1 VRAQPALPA
10 IAALT
15 LAGRPRPVTSYYVT
29 ISTLL
34 QPELSAALVGVKA
47 PSRAVADARRA
58 VGFVL
63 RDVRAAAP
71 R

>member
-1 VRAQPALPA
+1 
-10 IAALT
+10 
-15 LAGRPRPVTSYYVT
+15 VTPYYVT

-34 QPELSAALVGVKA
+34 QPELSAALVGVKTPA
-47 PSRAVADARRA
+47 RVVADARRA

-63 RDVRAAAP
+63 RDVRAGAPGAP